1 MSDEYTPSEEEV
13 QHGFASLVDW
23 RYDQRVLEFWRM
35 LAVRDEALRTGCAEV
50 MRETVEEAMRA
61 AYAADPHRYP
71 NPAGLDSWT
80 GMRAALDAV
89 ANKIEGK

>member
-1 MSDEYTPSEEEV
+1 MSDQHTPTEEEAA
-13 QHGFASLVDW
+13 HDFAVLVDW
-23 RYDQRVLEFWRM
+23 RYEQRRAEFARM
-35 LAVRDEALRTGCAEV
+35 LEVRDQALREGCAQV